1 MAVLLGY
8 LPDIVPVA
16 PSPGLTLA
24 SVLSLGAFTTYNWLC
39 QYDDADFFGT
49 YPVELTAVFR
59 AKLYGFLVLAVPAG
73 LFYLALGAAV
83 FGLGSLVVGAA
94 VYLPVSLYVFGVT
107 AYVAGL
113 RPTELLF
120 DTPVFA
126 AFTAAMMAVLL
137 PLVVLA
143 IAYPL
148 DPTLVA
154 GLAVGVS
161 LVAGGVGFALY
172 RRAGPRWT
180 GRARSGALD
189 G

>member
-1 MAVLLGY
+1 V
-8 LPDIVPVA
+8 
-16 PSPGLTLA
+16 
-24 SVLSLGAFTTYNWLC
+24 
-39 QYDDADFFGT
+39 
-49 YPVELTAVFR
+49 
-59 AKLYGFLVLAVPAG
+59 
-73 LFYLALGAAV
+73 
-83 FGLGSLVVGAA
+83 
-94 VYLPVSLYVFGVT
+94 YVFGVT

-126 AFTAAMMAVLL
+126 GFTAAMMAVLL

-154 GLAVGVS
+154 GLAVGVALLAG
-161 LVAGGVGFALY
+161 LVGYALY

-180 GRARSGALD
+180 ARARSGALD